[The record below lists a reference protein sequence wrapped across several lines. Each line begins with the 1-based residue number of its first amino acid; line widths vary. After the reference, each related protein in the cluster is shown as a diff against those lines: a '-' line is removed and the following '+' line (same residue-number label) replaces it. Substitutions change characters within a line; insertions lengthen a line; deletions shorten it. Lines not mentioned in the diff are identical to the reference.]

1 MHKNPDISKI
11 FSFQYTVALQIPRTF
26 LQLIS
31 LRIFPTK
38 CFRPSSSLL
47 PFVFIHRNRIFALLD
62 RFLKGKMW
70 KQRELHKACLSS
82 RNRFQVFFLQIRPR
96 LIPDFLSI
104 PTHSFSL
111 FLITSL
117 SIFYFPRSDSQ
128 TCRFND
134 SQTKPDNYGEYLR
147 ARSWYL
153 GFAFTWEIRKQQ
165 DRVIVLSILQPRFR
179 GC

>member
-1 MHKNPDISKI
+1 MSENLECQYWNIIFFWKVFLHNCVYRSWLLYIEMHKNPDISKI

-31 LRIFPTK
+31 LRIWSTK

-134 SQTKPDNYGEYLR
+134 WQTKPSGR
-147 ARSWYL
+147 
-153 GFAFTWEIRKQQ
+153 
-165 DRVIVLSILQPRFR
+165 
-179 GC
+179 